1 MRNTHFLGLPL
12 FFSHLPVRK
21 SATRRRNQHQKKK
34 NREVFLLLLRTHSIR
49 RRCRLRT
56 HFSRGKAKKWDHVEE
71 EKMRRRRRKRGR
83 RRNQFPERHTG
94 RRVQHDYS
102 VFIPSDCSA
111 SDWGESLDSPL
122 TTSTFFFCFSSVK
135 PFSFSLSAGQVAQT
149 AGVSSPNSYTRTSK
163 KLFPP
168 STPSS
173 FPKSRSV
180 LSCATVTKVFGVFFF
195 NLKEEKEKKLTSLQ

>member
-71 EKMRRRRRKRGR
+71 KKWGGEGGRGEEEETSFQKGTQADAY
-83 RRNQFPERHTG
+83 NTITAFLFPQTVVRQIG
-94 RRVQHDYS
+94 GKVS
-102 VFIPSDCSA
+102 IPHSPPPPFSSA
-111 SDWGESLDSPL
+111 SPRWSRFHFPSALAKWPRLPASALQTLTHALLKNFSHHRLLPL
-122 TTSTFFFCFSSVK
+122 FPNPGRCCRVLPWQK
-135 PFSFSLSAGQVAQT
+135 CLGFSFLI
-149 AGVSSPNSYTRTSK
+149 
-163 KLFPP
+163 
-168 STPSS
+168 
-173 FPKSRSV
+173 
-180 LSCATVTKVFGVFFF
+180 
-195 NLKEEKEKKLTSLQ
+195 